1 MYITIIYE
9 RNNMSKK
16 FNHKLHGISNI
27 TEISAKDRHTISKK
41 AVDLIYPVV
50 SEFNISKEMLFNSL
64 GKSNMYLADF
74 DDLSMGKYDYTTN
87 SIYFSNDLDISK
99 LDSSVIHEILHF
111 FQAELTE
118 DNFLIRMGLFKPSKL
133 FRPEKGLGL
142 NEASVQYIAST
153 IVKEV
158 PDHVKY
164 YELELT
170 TPSSNYYPIET
181 AIIRQMC
188 FFTGTYPLFFST
200 LFSTDLFEK
209 TFKTIT
215 SEENYNYIEEKLTYI
230 VQLQEKL
237 SDVYSTIHTHN
248 QAESKKI
255 SVLNNITN
263 LKNKLRETVL
273 DVQKIIYT
281 SAFANELDK
290 IETVQDIVNMKTL
303 ISNFENYIINYEGD
317 YSFEQFKDKIN
328 IELNN
333 KLALIEA
340 YGNYSFALKAKKD
353 ILNLPKIYS
362 QSFIKTFFSKIKLLI
377 DLRFNFSRSNDEELY
392 ENEI

>member
-1 MYITIIYE
+1 
-9 RNNMSKK
+9 MSKK

-50 SEFNISKEMLFNSL
+50 SEFKISKEMLFNSL

-87 SIYFSNDLDISK
+87 SIYFSNDLDIAN

-340 YGNYSFALKAKKD
+340 YGNYSFALKARKD

>member
-1 MYITIIYE
+1 
-9 RNNMSKK
+9 MSKK

-50 SEFNISKEMLFNSL
+50 SEFKISKEMLFNSL

-87 SIYFSNDLDISK
+87 SIYFSNDLDISN

-303 ISNFENYIINYEGD
+303 ISNFENYIINYKGD

>member
-1 MYITIIYE
+1 
-9 RNNMSKK
+9 MSKK
-16 FNHKLHGISNI
+16 FKHKLHGISNI

-87 SIYFSNDLDISK
+87 SIYFSNDLDISN

-340 YGNYSFALKAKKD
+340 YGNYSFALKARKD

>member
-1 MYITIIYE
+1 
-9 RNNMSKK
+9 MSKK

-87 SIYFSNDLDISK
+87 SIYFSNDLDISN
-99 LDSSVIHEILHF
+99 LDSSIIHEILHF

-118 DNFLIRMGLFKPSKL
+118 NNFLIRMGLFKPSKL

-340 YGNYSFALKAKKD
+340 YGNYSFALKARKD

-362 QSFIKTFFSKIKLLI
+362 QSFIKAFFSKIKLLI

>member
-1 MYITIIYE
+1 
-9 RNNMSKK
+9 MSKK

-87 SIYFSNDLDISK
+87 SIYFSNDLDISN

-164 YELELT
+164 YELEIT

-340 YGNYSFALKAKKD
+340 YGNYSFALKARKD

>member
-1 MYITIIYE
+1 
-9 RNNMSKK
+9 MSVKP
-16 FNHKLHGISNI
+16 NHKLNGIRNAV
-27 TEISAKDRHTISKK
+27 EISAKDRHTISKK
-41 AVDLIYPVV
+41 AIDLIYPVV

-74 DDLSMGKYDYTTN
+74 EDMSMGKYDYTTN
-87 SIYFSNDLDISK
+87 SIYFSNELDITN

-118 DNFLIRMGLFKPSKL
+118 NNFLVRMGLFEPSKL
-133 FRPEKGLGL
+133 FRSEKGLGL
-142 NEASVQYIAST
+142 NEASVQYLSSIIA
-153 IVKEV
+153 KEV
-158 PDHVKY
+158 PDHVRY
-164 YELELT
+164 YELELV
-170 TPSSNYYPIET
+170 TPSSNYYPLET
-181 AIIRQMC
+181 AIVRQMC

-215 SEENYNYIEEKLTYI
+215 SVDNYNYIEKKLTEI
-230 VQLQEKL
+230 VHLQEKL
-237 SDVYSTIHTHN
+237 SNIYSHIHTHN

-290 IETVQDIVNMKTL
+290 VETVQDIVNIQTL
-303 ISNFENYIINYEGD
+303 ISNFENYIISYEND
-317 YSFEQFKDKIN
+317 YSFEQFKDKISV
-328 IELNN
+328 ELNN

-362 QSFIKTFFSKIKLLI
+362 QSFFKTFFSKIKLLI

>member
-1 MYITIIYE
+1 
-9 RNNMSKK
+9 MSKK

-74 DDLSMGKYDYTTN
+74 DDLSMGKYD
-87 SIYFSNDLDISK
+87 YFSNDLDISK

-263 LKNKLRETVL
+263 LKNKLRETIL

-340 YGNYSFALKAKKD
+340 YGNYSFALKARKD

>member
-1 MYITIIYE
+1 
-9 RNNMSKK
+9 MSVKP
-16 FNHKLHGISNI
+16 NHKLNGIRNAV
-27 TEISAKDRHTISKK
+27 EISAKDRHTISKK
-41 AVDLIYPVV
+41 AIDLIYPVV

-74 DDLSMGKYDYTTN
+74 EDMSMGKYDYTTN
-87 SIYFSNDLDISK
+87 SIYFSNELDITN

-118 DNFLIRMGLFKPSKL
+118 NNFLVRMGLFEPSKL
-133 FRPEKGLGL
+133 FRSEKGLGL
-142 NEASVQYIAST
+142 NEASVQYLSSIIA
-153 IVKEV
+153 KEV
-158 PDHVKY
+158 PDHVRY
-164 YELELT
+164 YELELV
-170 TPSSNYYPIET
+170 TPSSNYYPLET
-181 AIIRQMC
+181 AIVRQMC

-215 SEENYNYIEEKLTYI
+215 SEDNYNYIEKKLTKI
-230 VQLQEKL
+230 VHLQEKL
-237 SDVYSTIHTHN
+237 SNIYSHIHTHN

-290 IETVQDIVNMKTL
+290 VETVQDIVNIQTL
-303 ISNFENYIINYEGD
+303 ISNFENYIISYEND
-317 YSFEQFKDKIN
+317 YSFEQFKDKISV
-328 IELNN
+328 ELNN

-362 QSFIKTFFSKIKLLI
+362 QSFLTTFFTKIKLLI
-377 DLRFNFSRSNDEELY
+377 DLRFNLSRSNDEELY

>member
-1 MYITIIYE
+1 
-9 RNNMSKK
+9 MSKK

-87 SIYFSNDLDISK
+87 SIYFSNDLNITN

-153 IVKEV
+153 IVKEI

-340 YGNYSFALKAKKD
+340 YGNYSFALKARKD

>member
-1 MYITIIYE
+1 
-9 RNNMSKK
+9 MSKK
-16 FNHKLHGISNI
+16 FNHKLHSISNI

-87 SIYFSNDLDISK
+87 SIYFSNDLDIAN
-99 LDSSVIHEILHF
+99 LDSSAIHEILHF

-340 YGNYSFALKAKKD
+340 YGNYSFALKARKD

>member
-1 MYITIIYE
+1 
-9 RNNMSKK
+9 MSKK

-41 AVDLIYPVV
+41 AIDLIYPVV

-87 SIYFSNDLDISK
+87 SIYFSNDLDISN

-153 IVKEV
+153 IVKEI

-340 YGNYSFALKAKKD
+340 YGNYSFALKARKD

>member
-1 MYITIIYE
+1 MSVKPNYKLNGI
-9 RNNMSKK
+9 RNAV
-16 FNHKLHGISNI
+16 
-27 TEISAKDRHTISKK
+27 EISAKDRHTISKK
-41 AVDLIYPVV
+41 AIDLIYPVV

-74 DDLSMGKYDYTTN
+74 EDMSMGKYDYTTN
-87 SIYFSNDLDISK
+87 SIYFSNELDITN

-118 DNFLIRMGLFKPSKL
+118 NNFLVRMGLFEPSKL
-133 FRPEKGLGL
+133 FRSEKGLGL
-142 NEASVQYIAST
+142 NEASVQYLSSIIA
-153 IVKEV
+153 KEV
-158 PDHVKY
+158 PDHVRY
-164 YELELT
+164 YELELV
-170 TPSSNYYPIET
+170 TPSSNYYPLET
-181 AIIRQMC
+181 AIVRQMC

-215 SEENYNYIEEKLTYI
+215 SVDNYNYIEKKLTEI
-230 VQLQEKL
+230 VHLQEKL
-237 SDVYSTIHTHN
+237 SNIYSHIHTHN

-255 SVLNNITN
+255 SVLNNITH

-290 IETVQDIVNMKTL
+290 VETVQDIVNIQTL
-303 ISNFENYIINYEGD
+303 ISNFENYIISYEND
-317 YSFEQFKDKIN
+317 YSFEQFKDKISV
-328 IELNN
+328 ELNN

-362 QSFIKTFFSKIKLLI
+362 QSFFKTFFTKIKLLI
-377 DLRFNFSRSNDEELY
+377 DLRFNLSRSNDEELY

>member
-1 MYITIIYE
+1 
-9 RNNMSKK
+9 MSKK

-87 SIYFSNDLDISK
+87 SIYFSNDLDIAN

-153 IVKEV
+153 IVKEI

-290 IETVQDIVNMKTL
+290 IETVQDMVNMKTL

-340 YGNYSFALKAKKD
+340 YGNYSFALKARKD

>member
-1 MYITIIYE
+1 
-9 RNNMSKK
+9 MSVKS
-16 FNHKLHGISNI
+16 NHKLNGIRNAV
-27 TEISAKDRHTISKK
+27 EISAKDRHTISKK
-41 AVDLIYPVV
+41 AIDLIYPIV

-74 DDLSMGKYDYTTN
+74 EDMSMGKYDYTTN
-87 SIYFSNDLDISK
+87 SIYFSNELDITN

-118 DNFLIRMGLFKPSKL
+118 NNFLVRMGLFEPSKL
-133 FRPEKGLGL
+133 FRSEKGLGL
-142 NEASVQYIAST
+142 NEASVQYLASIIA
-153 IVKEV
+153 KEV
-158 PDHVKY
+158 PDHVRY
-164 YELELT
+164 YELELV
-170 TPSSNYYPIET
+170 TPSSNYYPLET
-181 AIIRQMC
+181 AIVRQMC

-215 SEENYNYIEEKLTYI
+215 SVDNYNYIEKKLTEI
-230 VQLQEKL
+230 VHLQEKL
-237 SDVYSTIHTHN
+237 SNIYSHIHTHN

-290 IETVQDIVNMKTL
+290 VETVQDIVNIQTL
-303 ISNFENYIINYEGD
+303 ISNFENYIISYEND
-317 YSFEQFKDKIN
+317 YSFEQFKDKISV
-328 IELNN
+328 ELNN

-362 QSFIKTFFSKIKLLI
+362 QSFFKTFFTKIKLLI
-377 DLRFNFSRSNDEELY
+377 DLRFNLSRSNDEELY

>member
-1 MYITIIYE
+1 
-9 RNNMSKK
+9 MSKK

-27 TEISAKDRHTISKK
+27 TEINAKDRHTISKK

>member
-1 MYITIIYE
+1 
-9 RNNMSKK
+9 MSVKP
-16 FNHKLHGISNI
+16 NHKLNGIRNAV
-27 TEISAKDRHTISKK
+27 EISAKDRHTISKK
-41 AVDLIYPVV
+41 AIDLIYPVV

-74 DDLSMGKYDYTTN
+74 EDMSMGKYDYTTN
-87 SIYFSNDLDISK
+87 SIYFSNELDITN

-118 DNFLIRMGLFKPSKL
+118 NNFLVRMGLFEPSKL
-133 FRPEKGLGL
+133 FRSEKGLGL
-142 NEASVQYIAST
+142 NEASVQYLSSIIA
-153 IVKEV
+153 KEV
-158 PDHVKY
+158 PDHVRY
-164 YELELT
+164 YELELV
-170 TPSSNYYPIET
+170 TPSSNYYPLET
-181 AIIRQMC
+181 AIVRQMC

-215 SEENYNYIEEKLTYI
+215 SVDNYNYIEKKLTEI
-230 VQLQEKL
+230 VHLQEKL
-237 SDVYSTIHTHN
+237 SNIYSHIHTHN

-290 IETVQDIVNMKTL
+290 VETVQDIVNIQTL
-303 ISNFENYIINYEGD
+303 ISNFENYIISYEND
-317 YSFEQFKDKIN
+317 YSFEQFKDKISV
-328 IELNN
+328 ELNN

-362 QSFIKTFFSKIKLLI
+362 QSFLTTFFTKIKLLI
-377 DLRFNFSRSNDEELY
+377 DLRFNLSRSNDEELY

>member
-1 MYITIIYE
+1 
-9 RNNMSKK
+9 MSVKP
-16 FNHKLHGISNI
+16 NHKLNGIRNAV
-27 TEISAKDRHTISKK
+27 EISAKDRHTISKK
-41 AVDLIYPVV
+41 AIDLIYPVV

-64 GKSNMYLADF
+64 GKSNIYLADF
-74 DDLSMGKYDYTTN
+74 EDMSMGKYDYTTN
-87 SIYFSNDLDISK
+87 SIYFSNELDITN

-118 DNFLIRMGLFKPSKL
+118 NNFLVRMGLFEPSKL
-133 FRPEKGLGL
+133 FRSEKGLGL
-142 NEASVQYIAST
+142 NEASVQYLASIIA
-153 IVKEV
+153 KEV
-158 PDHVKY
+158 PDHVRY
-164 YELELT
+164 YELELV
-170 TPSSNYYPIET
+170 TPSSNYYPLET
-181 AIIRQMC
+181 AIVRQMC

-215 SEENYNYIEEKLTYI
+215 SVDNYNYIEKKLTEI
-230 VQLQEKL
+230 VHLQEKL
-237 SDVYSTIHTHN
+237 SNIYSHIHTHN

-290 IETVQDIVNMKTL
+290 VETVQDIVNIQTL
-303 ISNFENYIINYEGD
+303 ISNFENYIISYEND
-317 YSFEQFKDKIN
+317 YSFEQFKDKISV
-328 IELNN
+328 ELNN

-362 QSFIKTFFSKIKLLI
+362 QSFFKTFFTKIKLLI
-377 DLRFNFSRSNDEELY
+377 DLRFNLSRSNDEELY

>member
-1 MYITIIYE
+1 
-9 RNNMSKK
+9 MSKK

-50 SEFNISKEMLFNSL
+50 SEFKISKEMLFNSL

-87 SIYFSNDLDISK
+87 SIYFSNDLNITN

-255 SVLNNITN
+255 SILNNITN

-340 YGNYSFALKAKKD
+340 YGNYSFALKARKD

>member
-1 MYITIIYE
+1 
-9 RNNMSKK
+9 MSVKP
-16 FNHKLHGISNI
+16 NHKLNGIRNAV
-27 TEISAKDRHTISKK
+27 EISAKDRHTISKK
-41 AVDLIYPVV
+41 AIDLIYPVV

-74 DDLSMGKYDYTTN
+74 EDMSMGKYDYTTN
-87 SIYFSNDLDISK
+87 SIYFSNELDITN

-118 DNFLIRMGLFKPSKL
+118 NNFLVRMGLFEPSKL
-133 FRPEKGLGL
+133 FKSEKGLGL
-142 NEASVQYIAST
+142 NEASVQYLSSIIT
-153 IVKEV
+153 KEV
-158 PDHVKY
+158 PDHVRY
-164 YELELT
+164 YELELV
-170 TPSSNYYPIET
+170 TPSSNYYPLET
-181 AIIRQMC
+181 AIVRQMC

-215 SEENYNYIEEKLTYI
+215 SEDNYNYIEKKLTEI
-230 VQLQEKL
+230 VHLQEKL
-237 SDVYSTIHTHN
+237 SNIYSHIHTHN

-281 SAFANELDK
+281 SVFANELDK
-290 IETVQDIVNMKTL
+290 VETVQDIVNIQTL
-303 ISNFENYIINYEGD
+303 ISNFENYIISYEND
-317 YSFEQFKDKIN
+317 YSFEQFKDKISV
-328 IELNN
+328 ELNN

-362 QSFIKTFFSKIKLLI
+362 QSFFKTFFTKIKLLI
-377 DLRFNFSRSNDEELY
+377 DLRFNLSRSNDEELY

>member
-1 MYITIIYE
+1 
-9 RNNMSKK
+9 MSKK

-50 SEFNISKEMLFNSL
+50 SEFKISKEMLFNSL

-87 SIYFSNDLDISK
+87 SIYFSNDLDIAN

-317 YSFEQFKDKIN
+317 YSFEQFKNKIN

-340 YGNYSFALKAKKD
+340 YGNYSFALKARKD

>member
-1 MYITIIYE
+1 
-9 RNNMSKK
+9 MSKK

-87 SIYFSNDLDISK
+87 SIYFSNDLNISN

-153 IVKEV
+153 IAKEV

>member
-1 MYITIIYE
+1 
-9 RNNMSKK
+9 MSVKP
-16 FNHKLHGISNI
+16 NHKLNGIRNAV
-27 TEISAKDRHTISKK
+27 EISAKDRHTISKK
-41 AVDLIYPVV
+41 AIDLIYPVV

-74 DDLSMGKYDYTTN
+74 EDMSMGKYDYTTN
-87 SIYFSNDLDISK
+87 SIYFSNELDITN

-118 DNFLIRMGLFKPSKL
+118 NNFLVRMGLFEPSKL
-133 FRPEKGLGL
+133 FKSEKGLGL
-142 NEASVQYIAST
+142 NEASVQYLSSIIA
-153 IVKEV
+153 KEV
-158 PDHVKY
+158 PDHVRY
-164 YELELT
+164 YELELV
-170 TPSSNYYPIET
+170 TPSSNYYPLET
-181 AIIRQMC
+181 AIVRQMC

-215 SEENYNYIEEKLTYI
+215 SEDNYNYIEKKLTEI
-230 VQLQEKL
+230 VHLQEKL
-237 SDVYSTIHTHN
+237 SNIYSHIHTHN

-290 IETVQDIVNMKTL
+290 VETVQDIVNIQTL
-303 ISNFENYIINYEGD
+303 ISNFENYIISYEND
-317 YSFEQFKDKIN
+317 YSFEQFKDKITV
-328 IELNN
+328 ELNN

-362 QSFIKTFFSKIKLLI
+362 QSFFKTFFTKIKLLI
-377 DLRFNFSRSNDEELY
+377 DLRFNLSRSNDEELY

>member
-1 MYITIIYE
+1 
-9 RNNMSKK
+9 MSVKS
-16 FNHKLHGISNI
+16 NHKLNGIRNAV
-27 TEISAKDRHTISKK
+27 EISAKDRHTISKK
-41 AVDLIYPVV
+41 AIDLIYPVA

-74 DDLSMGKYDYTTN
+74 EDMSIGKYDYTTN
-87 SIYFSNDLDISK
+87 SIYFSNELDITN

-118 DNFLIRMGLFKPSKL
+118 NNFLVRMGLFEPSKL
-133 FRPEKGLGL
+133 FRSEKGLGL
-142 NEASVQYIAST
+142 NEASVQYLSSIIA
-153 IVKEV
+153 KEV
-158 PDHVKY
+158 PDHVRY
-164 YELELT
+164 YELELV
-170 TPSSNYYPIET
+170 TPSSNYYPLET
-181 AIIRQMC
+181 AIVRQMC

-215 SEENYNYIEEKLTYI
+215 SVDNYNYIEKKLTEI
-230 VQLQEKL
+230 VHLQEKL
-237 SDVYSTIHTHN
+237 SNIYSHIHTHN

-290 IETVQDIVNMKTL
+290 VETVQDIVNIQTL
-303 ISNFENYIINYEGD
+303 ISNFENYIISYEND
-317 YSFEQFKDKIN
+317 YSFEQFKDKISV
-328 IELNN
+328 ELNN

-362 QSFIKTFFSKIKLLI
+362 QSFFKTFFTKIKLLI
-377 DLRFNFSRSNDEELY
+377 DLKFNLSRSNDEELY

>member
-263 LKNKLRETVL
+263 LKNKLRETIL

>member
-1 MYITIIYE
+1 
-9 RNNMSKK
+9 MSKK

-50 SEFNISKEMLFNSL
+50 SEFKISKEMLFNSL

-87 SIYFSNDLDISK
+87 SIYFSNDLDISN

-303 ISNFENYIINYEGD
+303 ISNFENYIINYKGD

-340 YGNYSFALKAKKD
+340 YGNYSFALKARKD

>member
-1 MYITIIYE
+1 
-9 RNNMSKK
+9 MSVKP
-16 FNHKLHGISNI
+16 NHKLNGIRNAV
-27 TEISAKDRHTISKK
+27 EISAKDRHTISKK
-41 AVDLIYPVV
+41 AIDLIYPVV

-74 DDLSMGKYDYTTN
+74 EDMSMGKYDYTTN
-87 SIYFSNDLDISK
+87 SIYFSNELDITN

-118 DNFLIRMGLFKPSKL
+118 NNFLVRMGLFEPSKL
-133 FRPEKGLGL
+133 FRSEKGLGL
-142 NEASVQYIAST
+142 NEASVQYLSSIIA
-153 IVKEV
+153 KEV
-158 PDHVKY
+158 PDHVRY
-164 YELELT
+164 YELELV
-170 TPSSNYYPIET
+170 TPSSNYYPLET
-181 AIIRQMC
+181 AIVRQMC

-215 SEENYNYIEEKLTYI
+215 SVDNYNYIEKKLTEI
-230 VQLQEKL
+230 VHLQEKL
-237 SDVYSTIHTHN
+237 SNIYSHIHTHN

-255 SVLNNITN
+255 SVLNNITH

-290 IETVQDIVNMKTL
+290 VETVQDIVNIQTL
-303 ISNFENYIINYEGD
+303 ISNFENYIISYEND
-317 YSFEQFKDKIN
+317 YSFEQFKDKISV
-328 IELNN
+328 ELNN

-362 QSFIKTFFSKIKLLI
+362 QSFFKTFFTKIKLLI
-377 DLRFNFSRSNDEELY
+377 DLRFNLSRSNDEELY

>member
-1 MYITIIYE
+1 
-9 RNNMSKK
+9 MSKQIK
-16 FNHKLHGISNI
+16 HKLHGISNI

-87 SIYFSNDLDISK
+87 SIYFSNDLDVSN

-340 YGNYSFALKAKKD
+340 YGNYSFALKARKD

>member
-1 MYITIIYE
+1 
-9 RNNMSKK
+9 MSKK

-153 IVKEV
+153 IVKEI

>member
-1 MYITIIYE
+1 
-9 RNNMSKK
+9 MSKK

-377 DLRFNFSRSNDEELY
+377 DLRFNLSRSNDEELY

>member
-1 MYITIIYE
+1 
-9 RNNMSKK
+9 MSVKP
-16 FNHKLHGISNI
+16 NHKLNGIRNAV
-27 TEISAKDRHTISKK
+27 EISAKDRHTISKK
-41 AVDLIYPVV
+41 AIDLIYPVV

-74 DDLSMGKYDYTTN
+74 EDMSMGKYDYTTN
-87 SIYFSNDLDISK
+87 SIYFSNELNITN

-118 DNFLIRMGLFKPSKL
+118 NNFLVRMGLFEPSKL
-133 FRPEKGLGL
+133 FRSEKGLGL
-142 NEASVQYIAST
+142 NEASVQYLSSIIA
-153 IVKEV
+153 KEV
-158 PDHVKY
+158 PDHVRY
-164 YELELT
+164 YELELV
-170 TPSSNYYPIET
+170 TPSSNYYPLET
-181 AIIRQMC
+181 AIVRQMC

-215 SEENYNYIEEKLTYI
+215 SVDNYNYIEKKLTEI
-230 VQLQEKL
+230 VHLQEKL
-237 SDVYSTIHTHN
+237 SNIYSHIHTHN

-290 IETVQDIVNMKTL
+290 VETVQDIVNIQTL
-303 ISNFENYIINYEGD
+303 ISNFENYIISYEND
-317 YSFEQFKDKIN
+317 YSFEQFKDKISV
-328 IELNN
+328 ELNN

-362 QSFIKTFFSKIKLLI
+362 QSFFKTFFTKIKLLI
-377 DLRFNFSRSNDEELY
+377 DLRFNLSRSNDEELY

>member
-1 MYITIIYE
+1 
-9 RNNMSKK
+9 MSVKP
-16 FNHKLHGISNI
+16 NHKLNGIRNAV
-27 TEISAKDRHTISKK
+27 EISAKDRHTISKK
-41 AVDLIYPVV
+41 AIDLIYPVV

-74 DDLSMGKYDYTTN
+74 EDMSMGKYDYTTN
-87 SIYFSNDLDISK
+87 SIYFSNELDITN

-118 DNFLIRMGLFKPSKL
+118 NNFLVRMGLFEPSKL
-133 FRPEKGLGL
+133 FRSEKGLGL
-142 NEASVQYIAST
+142 NEASVQYLSSIIA
-153 IVKEV
+153 KEV
-158 PDHVKY
+158 PDHVRY
-164 YELELT
+164 YELELV
-170 TPSSNYYPIET
+170 TPSSNYYPLET
-181 AIIRQMC
+181 AIVRQMC

-215 SEENYNYIEEKLTYI
+215 SVDNYNYIEKKLTEI
-230 VQLQEKL
+230 VHLQEKL
-237 SDVYSTIHTHN
+237 SNIYSHIHTHN

-290 IETVQDIVNMKTL
+290 VETVQDIVNIQTL
-303 ISNFENYIINYEGD
+303 ISNFENYIISYEND
-317 YSFEQFKDKIN
+317 YSFEQFKDKISV
-328 IELNN
+328 ELNN

-362 QSFIKTFFSKIKLLI
+362 QSFLKTFFTKIKLLI
-377 DLRFNFSRSNDEELY
+377 DLRFNLSRSNDEELY

>member
-1 MYITIIYE
+1 
-9 RNNMSKK
+9 MSKK

-87 SIYFSNDLDISK
+87 SIYFSNDLDVSN

-263 LKNKLRETVL
+263 LKNKLRETIL

-340 YGNYSFALKAKKD
+340 YGNYSFALKARKD

>member
-1 MYITIIYE
+1 
-9 RNNMSKK
+9 MSKK

-87 SIYFSNDLDISK
+87 SIYFSNDLDIAN

-340 YGNYSFALKAKKD
+340 YGNYSFALKARKD

>member
-1 MYITIIYE
+1 
-9 RNNMSKK
+9 MSKQIK
-16 FNHKLHGISNI
+16 HKLQGIYNI
-27 TEISAKDRHTISKK
+27 SEISAKDRHIISKK
-41 AVDLIYPVV
+41 AIELIYPVV

-74 DDLSMGKYDYTTN
+74 EDLAMGKYDYTTN
-87 SIYFSNDLDISK
+87 SIYFSNNLDITN

-118 DNFLIRMGLFKPSKL
+118 DNFLIRMGLFKPSKF

-340 YGNYSFALKAKKD
+340 YGNYSFALKARKD

>member
-1 MYITIIYE
+1 
-9 RNNMSKK
+9 MSKK

-87 SIYFSNDLDISK
+87 SIYFSNDLDITN

-164 YELELT
+164 YELELI

-340 YGNYSFALKAKKD
+340 YGNYSFALKARKD

>member
-1 MYITIIYE
+1 
-9 RNNMSKK
+9 MSVKP
-16 FNHKLHGISNI
+16 NHKLNGIRNAV
-27 TEISAKDRHTISKK
+27 EISAKDRHTISKK
-41 AVDLIYPVV
+41 AIDLIYPVV

-74 DDLSMGKYDYTTN
+74 EDMSMGKYDYTTN
-87 SIYFSNDLDISK
+87 SIYFSNELDITN

-118 DNFLIRMGLFKPSKL
+118 NNFLVRMGLFEPSKL
-133 FRPEKGLGL
+133 FRSEKGLGL
-142 NEASVQYIAST
+142 NEASVQYLSSIIA
-153 IVKEV
+153 KEV
-158 PDHVKY
+158 PDHVRY
-164 YELELT
+164 YELELV
-170 TPSSNYYPIET
+170 TPSSNYYPLET
-181 AIIRQMC
+181 AIVRQMC

-215 SEENYNYIEEKLTYI
+215 SEDNYNYIEKKLTEI
-230 VQLQEKL
+230 VHLQEKL
-237 SDVYSTIHTHN
+237 SNIYSHIHTHN

-290 IETVQDIVNMKTL
+290 VETVQDIVNIQTL
-303 ISNFENYIINYEGD
+303 ISNFENYLISYEND
-317 YSFEQFKDKIN
+317 YSFEQFKDKISV
-328 IELNN
+328 ELNN

-362 QSFIKTFFSKIKLLI
+362 QSFFKTFFTKIKLLI
-377 DLRFNFSRSNDEELY
+377 DLRFNLSRSNDEELY

>member
-1 MYITIIYE
+1 
-9 RNNMSKK
+9 MSKK

-362 QSFIKTFFSKIKLLI
+362 QSFIKTFFTKIKLLI
-377 DLRFNFSRSNDEELY
+377 DLRFNLSRSNDEELY

>member
-1 MYITIIYE
+1 
-9 RNNMSKK
+9 MSKK

-50 SEFNISKEMLFNSL
+50 SEFKISKEMLFNSL

-87 SIYFSNDLDISK
+87 SIYFSNDLNITN

-133 FRPEKGLGL
+133 FRAEKGLGL

-340 YGNYSFALKAKKD
+340 YGNYSFALKARKD

>member
-1 MYITIIYE
+1 
-9 RNNMSKK
+9 MSKK

-87 SIYFSNDLDISK
+87 SIYFSNDLNITN

-340 YGNYSFALKAKKD
+340 YGNYSFALKARKD

>member
-1 MYITIIYE
+1 
-9 RNNMSKK
+9 MSVKS
-16 FNHKLHGISNI
+16 NHKLNGIRNAV
-27 TEISAKDRHTISKK
+27 EISAKDRHTISKK
-41 AVDLIYPVV
+41 AIDLIYPVV

-74 DDLSMGKYDYTTN
+74 EDMSMGKYDYTTN
-87 SIYFSNDLDISK
+87 SIYFSNELDITN

-118 DNFLIRMGLFKPSKL
+118 NNFLVRMGLFEPSKL
-133 FRPEKGLGL
+133 FRSEKGLGL
-142 NEASVQYIAST
+142 NEASVQYLSSIIA
-153 IVKEV
+153 KEV
-158 PDHVKY
+158 PDHVRY
-164 YELELT
+164 YELELV
-170 TPSSNYYPIET
+170 TPSSNYYPLET
-181 AIIRQMC
+181 AIVRQMC

-215 SEENYNYIEEKLTYI
+215 SVDNYNYIEKKLTEI
-230 VQLQEKL
+230 VHLQEKL
-237 SDVYSTIHTHN
+237 SNIYSHIHTHN

-290 IETVQDIVNMKTL
+290 VETVQDIVNIQTL
-303 ISNFENYIINYEGD
+303 ISNFENYIISYEND
-317 YSFEQFKDKIN
+317 YSFEQFKDKISV
-328 IELNN
+328 ELNN

-362 QSFIKTFFSKIKLLI
+362 QSFLTTFFTKIKLLI
-377 DLRFNFSRSNDEELY
+377 DLRFNLSRSNDEELY